1 MLWPCRE
8 RERGRG
14 AVEEKWAGRK
24 PPFPWAW
31 FHKSRSPNFGE
42 HSLRESQAGGGG
54 VAISTSYSEAALLPV
69 VTAVK
74 CKGPCCGH
82 QEA

>member
-42 HSLRESQAGGGG
+42 HSVKGNTRWNI
-54 VAISTSYSEAALLPV
+54 AISISHSEVALLPG
-69 VTAVK
+69 VTTMK